1 MTYDTGYLAKR
12 IAYND
17 INTIIYAE
25 NYIPCYLRGLGL
37 RPLPDLGAPSPPWR
51 KAPSR
56 IRNSFSKRSCKPRTF
71 ASIELSD
78 IIVIRIVH

>member
-25 NYIPCYLRGLGL
+25 NYIPYV
-37 RPLPDLGAPSPPWR
+37 
-51 KAPSR
+51 
-56 IRNSFSKRSCKPRTF
+56 TY
-71 ASIELSD
+71 E
-78 IIVIRIVH
+78 V